1 MSEEK
6 PINVIRRKKIIQ
18 GHGGHHGGAW
28 KVAYADFVTAMMAFF
43 LVMWLMG
50 SDEETKEAIAA
61 YFQNKPIARD
71 GVTATGPFAGG
82 NASGKSTGAE
92 GRFEEKNLERPSA
105 PVTINL
111 EEYAILKDLSSYY
124 EGSAFTVQQEGNM
137 VNYMIT
143 PRLRFDLGDVSVLQD
158 SETRTFLIRMS
169 DVFKQHD
176 GVIVLVGFPDAT
188 ADYPLAFGRAMSTKR
203 ALEKLG
209 VLGKKLVPSVG
220 FEITENNQLAL
231 YDLRDSGTVK
241 FILKR
246 RRASK

>member
-1 MSEEK
+1 MADEK
-6 PINVIRRKKIIQ
+6 NVTIIRKKKKVQ

-50 SDEETKEAIAA
+50 TDQETKEAIAA

-92 GRFEEKNLERPSA
+92 GRFEEKSLDQPSYA
-105 PVTINL
+105 PPVHL
-111 EEYAILKDLSSYY
+111 EEYAILKDLNSYY
-124 EGSAFTVQQEGNM
+124 EGSAFTVEQDGPF
-137 VNYMIT
+137 VSYILT
-143 PRLRFDLGDVSVLQD
+143 PRLRFEFDDVAVGMD
-158 SETRTFLIRMS
+158 TETRDFLARIA
-169 DVFKQHD
+169 DAFKQHN
-176 GVIVLVGFPDAT
+176 GIIELIGYPDQKPDWT
-188 ADYPLAFGRAMSTKR
+188 LAFGRAMATKR

-209 VLGKKLVPSVG
+209 VNGAKLIPMIGYGINEDNKVAAVS
-220 FEITENNQLAL
+220 IM
-231 YDLRDSGTVK
+231 DSGTVK

-246 RRASK
+246 RRPEK